1 VSDEIVEGSG
11 LNSALW
17 KAAGA
22 GDVTRVRELIEAGAD
37 VNHVDRG
44 WSVLMVAVEMSQLEV
59 ALALISAGADV
70 NFCAAEGW
78 SVLHHAVDVECDG
91 YAQSQVSPD
100 LAMVDL
106 LLRSGANPRAT
117 HRGVTPGED
126 ATKRLWAEGAAV
138 LLAAEAAQP

>member
-1 VSDEIVEGSG
+1 MSNEIAEDPD
-11 LNSALW
+11 LNRALW
-17 KAAGA
+17 EASGA
-22 GDVTRVRELIEAGAD
+22 GEVTRVRELIEAGAD

-59 ALALISAGADV
+59 ARALICAGADV
-70 NFCAAEGW
+70 NFCALEGW

-91 YAQSQVSPD
+91 YAQSQIPPD
-100 LAMVDL
+100 LSMVEL
-106 LLRSGANPRAT
+106 LLSSGSDPRAT

-126 ATKRLWAEGAAV
+126 ARRRLWAEGAAV